1 MLVRVQVSALWQNCP
16 RYVHR
21 YQKTSA
27 SRYVPREAAET
38 PVAEWKRVDV
48 VQDVISAR
56 DAAKVQ
62 AAGTIGVE
70 EWLDKIESGDPT
82 A

>member
-1 MLVRVQVSALWQNCP
+1 VN
-16 RYVHR
+16 
-21 YQKTSA
+21 A
-27 SRYVPREAAET
+27 SRYVPREATET
-38 PVAEWKRVDV
+38 PVAEWKRVDA

-62 AAGTIGVE
+62 AVGTIGAE
-70 EWLDKIESGDPT
+70 EWLDKVKSGDPT